1 MVAYTD
7 WNPTKIGVIEMQY
20 KPLNQMVRFE
30 KAKILANKII
40 VKALQSD
47 RGDIVRAMNAQL
59 IALTKNKPRHS
70 CPSGD
75 QKLSD
80 EW

>member
-1 MVAYTD
+1 
-7 WNPTKIGVIEMQY
+7 MQY
-20 KPLNQMVRFE
+20 KPLNRMVRFE
-30 KAKILANKII
+30 KTKILTNKII
-40 VKALQSD
+40 VKASQSD

-59 IALTKNKPRHS
+59 IALTKNSVRRS
-70 CPSGD
+70 GPSGD